1 MMLKV
6 MNWYKRFA
14 GVKREVKNE
23 SKRCVTAGNKRDYML
38 DSLQDYLCGKYDFRY
53 NVLSETAEMREK
65 GESDTGYLVVNQ
77 RTLNTLCIDA
87 RSQGINCWDKDVSR
101 LLNSRK
107 IADYHP
113 FLAYMEN
120 LPEWDGTDRVT
131 ELAQRISHKQVWT
144 DGFHRWMLGM
154 AAQWMGRAEECANS
168 VAPLLVSREQGK
180 RKSTFCKM
188 LMPAPLLCYY
198 IDKFSLTSA
207 AACEQKLSLFGLVNL
222 DEFDQYGETK
232 TAALKN
238 LMQMS
243 SLVFRKAHRSVFS
256 TLPRVAS
263 FIGTSNHK
271 DLLTDHTGSRR
282 FLCVEV
288 EGEEKIDCSQP
299 QHEQL
304 FAQLK
309 AELTAGARYWFTADE
324 ERRIGAS
331 NREFYKQ
338 QPEEEVF
345 YRCFRLP
352 KGGEEFKLYS
362 ATSICTLLQKRF
374 PTAMRGMCPN
384 KFAKSLV
391 AIGAEKV
398 HTMQGN
404 MYRVVPLKG

>member
-6 MNWYKRFA
+6 MNWCKCFA
-14 GVKREVKNE
+14 GVKKVVINE
-23 SKRCVTAGNKRDYML
+23 PKCCVTTGNKRDSML
-38 DSLQDYLCGKYDFRY
+38 DGLQDYLCGKYDFRY
-53 NVLSETAEMREK
+53 NLLSETPEMREK
-65 GESDTGYLVVNQ
+65 GSSSASYLVVNQ
-77 RTLNTLCIDA
+77 RILNTLCIDA
-87 RSQGINCWDKDVSR
+87 RNQGVNCWDKDVSR

-107 IADYHP
+107 ITDYHP
-113 FLAYMEN
+113 FLSYMES
-120 LPEWDGTDRVT
+120 LPRWDGTDRVT
-131 ELAQRISHKQVWT
+131 ELAGRISCKQVWA
-144 DGFHRWMLGM
+144 DGFHRWMLGL
-154 AAQWMGRAEECANS
+154 AAQWMGRAGECANS
-168 VAPLLVSREQGK
+168 VVPLLVSREQGK

-188 LMPAPLLCYY
+188 LMPVPLLCYY

-222 DEFDQYGETK
+222 DEFDQYGEMK

-243 SLVFRKAHRSVFS
+243 SLVFRKAHRSTFS
-256 TLPRVAS
+256 TLPRMAS

-271 DLLTDHTGSRR
+271 DLLTDPTGSRR

-288 EGEEKIDCSQP
+288 EGEGKIDCTP
-299 QHEQL
+299 PDHEQL

-309 AELTAGARYWFTADE
+309 AELAAGARYWFTADE
-324 ERRIGAS
+324 ERRIAAS

-374 PTAMRGMCPN
+374 PTAMRGVYPN

-391 AIGAEKV
+391 AIGVERV
-398 HTMQGN
+398 HTTEGN
-404 MYRVVPLKG
+404 MYRVVPLER

>member
-1 MMLKV
+1 MMFKL
-6 MNWYKRFA
+6 MNWCKRLV
-14 GVKREVKNE
+14 GVKRESVGKLKPCVKA
-23 SKRCVTAGNKRDYML
+23 SNKCDAML
-38 DSLQDYLCGKYDFRY
+38 GGLQDYLCGKYDFRY
-53 NVLSETAEMREK
+53 NLLSETTEMREK
-65 GESDTGYLVVNQ
+65 EEENISYHAVNQ
-77 RTLNTLCIDA
+77 RTMNTLCMDA
-87 RSQGINCWDKDVSR
+87 REQGINCWDKDVSR
-101 LLNSRK
+101 LLNSQK

-131 ELAQRISHKQVWT
+131 GLAQRISHKAVWIE
-144 DGFHRWMLGM
+144 GFHHWMLGV
-154 AAQWMGRAEECANS
+154 AAQWMGRAADCANS
-168 VAPLLVSREQGK
+168 VAPLIVSREQGK

-188 LMPAPLLCYY
+188 LMPETLRCYY

-243 SLVFRKAHRSVFS
+243 TLVFRKAHRATFS
-256 TLPRVAS
+256 NLPRMAS

-271 DLLTDHTGSRR
+271 DLLTDPTGSRR

-288 EGEEKIDCSQP
+288 EGEGKINCTP
-299 QHEQL
+299 LEHKQL

-309 AELTAGARYWFTADE
+309 AELVAGAQYWFTADE
-324 ERRIGAS
+324 ERQIATS

-352 KGGEEFKLYS
+352 KGCEEFKLYS
-362 ATSICTLLQKRF
+362 ATSIFTHLQKRF
-374 PTAMRGMCPN
+374 PAAMRGVYPN

-391 AIGAEKV
+391 AIGAERV
-398 HTMQGN
+398 HTKEGN
-404 MYRVVPLKG
+404 MYRVVTIEE